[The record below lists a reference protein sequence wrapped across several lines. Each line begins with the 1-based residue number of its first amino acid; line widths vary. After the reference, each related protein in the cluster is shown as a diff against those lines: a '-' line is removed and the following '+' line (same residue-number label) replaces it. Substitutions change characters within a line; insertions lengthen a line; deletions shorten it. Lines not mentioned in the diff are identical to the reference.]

1 VRNGPARL
9 AVHGTGPG
17 HRAPLYTTASER
29 NPGQTVL
36 AAVSRCGEVDAESA
50 ERWLGSSPR
59 AAKRLEGLR
68 PCLHC
73 VALVGDLPELVATSP

>member
-1 VRNGPARL
+1 MAQLVWRYTAQDPATAHL
-9 AVHGTGPG
+9 V
-17 HRAPLYTTASER
+17 YTTASER

-50 ERWLGSSPR
+50 ERWRGSSPR

-73 VALVGDLPELVATSP
+73 VALVDDVPELVATSP